1 MPRQGW
7 RRRGARGLSFRPQQL
22 AALLDPGHLLESR
35 KIVIQ
40 LRRAM
45 FYKLAKA
52 GMGPRVVRIGTK
64 QLVSEEEAAAWR
76 AERTAANAA
85 A

>member
-1 MPRQGW
+1 MSTIPNTG
-7 RRRGARGLSFRPQQL
+7 
-22 AALLDPGHLLESR
+22 R
-35 KIVIQ
+35 KAFTVDEFCTNHSIS
-40 LRRAM
+40 RAM

-52 GMGPRVVRIGTK
+52 GMGPRVMRVGTK

-76 AERTAANAA
+76 AERTAANSKSAA